1 MLVTKIMLQQT
12 QKWLLERIH
21 DLLSKPHQVVIINN
35 SLMIKTQQKYKQNNT
50 MKIALFLEN

>member
-1 MLVTKIMLQQT
+1 MLQQT

-50 MKIALFLEN
+50 MKIALFLEK